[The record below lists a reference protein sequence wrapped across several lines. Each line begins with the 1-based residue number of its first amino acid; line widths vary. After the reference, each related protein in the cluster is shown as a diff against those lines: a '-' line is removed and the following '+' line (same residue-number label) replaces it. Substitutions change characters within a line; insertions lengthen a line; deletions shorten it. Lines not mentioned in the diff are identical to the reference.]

1 MIKTDRRDVRER
13 RRRQENREAI
23 LHAAEAVIQRKGLT
37 DASMDDVAAE
47 ADFSKATLYRYFKNK
62 AELLFEILLH
72 FLEDMDAGLAG
83 IRARG
88 GSCRD
93 RLRESILYTFRFQAR
108 KENLSRVFMT
118 DRSFMKLMQAFVADE
133 SNLSQEAERRFVRKI
148 RDKRRRMMESVGLL
162 LKEGVAGGE
171 FQNVDVPSTVLFL
184 SAVVQGYFHEKFWLG
199 TKPNIDRDADLLER
213 LIWRGIGNPENRRK
227 ESAHEAK

>member
-23 LHAAEAVIQRKGLT
+23 LHAAEAVILRKGLT
-37 DASMDDVAAE
+37 AASMDDVAAE
-47 ADFSKATLYRYFKNK
+47 ADFSKATLYRYFKSK

-72 FLEDMDAGLAG
+72 FLEDMDAGLAE

-93 RLRESILYTFRFQAR
+93 RLRESILYTFRFQAQ
-108 KENLSRVFMT
+108 KENLSRVFMM
-118 DRSFMKLMQAFVADE
+118 DRSFLKLMQVFSADE

-148 RDKRRRMMESVGLL
+148 RDKRRRMMENVGLL
-162 LKEGVAGGE
+162 LKEGEAVGE
-171 FQNVDVPSTVLFL
+171 FKSMDVSATVLFL

-199 TKPNIDRDADLLER
+199 MKPNVDKDVYLLER
-213 LIWRGIGNPENRRK
+213 LIWQGIGNPENRRK
-227 ESAHEAK
+227 E